1 MKKIMKE
8 TIRIVLALIF
18 VFSTF
23 GIITTFANQSDFS
36 ITNIVVKEI
45 SDKTIVNK
53 ANLSSEKI
61 DNDIIFSSVG
71 DYIKYNITIKNNTE
85 ETKIIKS
92 ISDDNSSPYLE
103 YTYDDLKDVKVESNE
118 EKTFELQI
126 KYIQKTNNQIISDDD
141 FNLTLTYDK
150 YIENTNNNTTDNNTN
165 NNSTD
170 NNTNNNTQNNSTDN
184 STNTDNTSTSVIN
197 VSNKIVNNPKTYDNI
212 LIYIVL
218 GVISLGGL
226 ILTTKSKITKK
237 LMIVGLFLMSL
248 IPFGI
253 NADSDKYIVS
263 YSPNII
269 RNSSSKLISGIDFNL
284 AISKLSSGNDNLDK
298 AYRFERNIL
307 VNNNYSDGENGYL
320 YENTDITS
328 IKRATLE
335 QYKEI
340 KDTLTDKNIVSTDDS
355 VVPTYAWFDNGII
368 YYYSHT
374 ETIYMNEIASS
385 MFYNMVNLTSDIDLS
400 TIDTSRTI
408 DMGNMFRNDYHI
420 TSLDLTTFDT
430 SNVIDVRDMF
440 NNCSISNIN
449 LSTWDT
455 SKVIYFQGMLNGY
468 LGETIDL
475 SNFDTRSAEYLNH
488 MFANNYYLKS
498 INLTNF
504 NTSNT
509 VSMAAM
515 FMNCSNLTSINISS
529 FNTKKVTDMS
539 NMFRGCSEL
548 TSLDLSNFDTRN
560 LTIMYDMFSLM
571 DNLTSLNITSF
582 NTSKAVDMH
591 GLFAANGLATIDLSS
606 FDTKNVEDMS
616 YMFSDMPNLIE
627 LDLSYF
633 NTKKVTNT
641 RSMFDNSPLLT
652 TIYASEYFTT
662 TSITDSTDMFLD
674 AVSIDGG
681 NGTLYDSRYIDKEYA
696 HFDGGISNPGY
707 FHQTG
712 TYRVMF
718 DSKGGSSVDTKII
731 NRGSQIGTLE
741 TPTKDGFTFVGWY
754 LDDTKIENDYVP
766 TANITLVAR
775 YQTNGGFDANIYAT
789 WIWDGTL
796 QNILDSEAHMDES
809 INVLNALGV
818 KEVYLSILPEDLE
831 SNSLYFEKLNDD
843 GIKIYVLY
851 GDPVFVEESH
861 YSDVVDY
868 DMEKVAEYN
877 ANHEGSSHIEGIH
890 YDVEYHGYKYD
901 GVNTCPDG
909 NTEDALTCSARQK
922 YVNFV
927 KRGYAKSRELGLKTQ
942 YDVTVYGT
950 NYSFYYNENHEV
962 VNLLD
967 EIIDYCD
974 DLIVMSY
981 GNSPKN
987 TIPSYLFK
995 GTYTYNGATNYIDK
1009 NYYEK
1014 MHERNKNIYVGQE
1027 VEVFKNTAKELED
1040 YPELG
1045 PIYLPEYEGENGTNY
1060 IYTYD
1065 FVMGVF
1071 NDLEDTFRDN
1081 GIDDI
1086 RITVHD
1092 FSQLRELYESR

>member
-1 MKKIMKE
+1 MKKIIKE

-126 KYIQKTNNQIISDDD
+126 KYIQKTNNPIISEDD
-141 FNLTLTYDK
+141 FNLTLTYEK
-150 YIENTNNNTTDNNTN
+150 YVDNTNTNNNTPDDNT
-165 NNSTD
+165 
-170 NNTNNNTQNNSTDN
+170 NTNNNTQNNENNNTTNNPSTG
-184 STNTDNTSTSVIN
+184 VIN
-197 VSNKIVNNPKTYDNI
+197 VSNNITSNPKTYDNI
-212 LIYIVL
+212 LLYIIL
-218 GVISLGGL
+218 GVISLGGI
-226 ILTTKSKITKK
+226 ILTSKSKITKK
-237 LMIVGLFLMSL
+237 FMIIGLFAMTV

-253 NADSDKYIVS
+253 KADSDKYIIS
-263 YSPNII
+263 YKPNII
-269 RNSSSKLISGIDFNL
+269 RNSSSTLVGGINFNL
-284 AISKLSSGNDNLDK
+284 IVSKLSSGNDNLGTE
-298 AYRFERNIL
+298 YRFERDIL
-307 VNNNYSDGENGYL
+307 VNNDYSDGENGYL
-320 YENTDITS
+320 YENRDITS
-328 IKRATLE
+328 IKRATLD
-335 QYKEI
+335 QYKTI
-340 KDTLTDKNIVSTDDS
+340 KDSLTDKNIISTDDS
-355 VVPTYAWFDNGII
+355 VVPTYAWFDNGTL
-368 YYYSHT
+368 YYYSHA
-374 ETIYMNEIASS
+374 EKIYMNENGSS
-385 MFYNMVNLTSDIDLS
+385 MFYNMVNLTNDIDLS
-400 TIDTSRTI
+400 TIDTSKTI
-408 DMGNMFRNDYHI
+408 YMGNMFRNNYHL
-420 TSLDLTTFDT
+420 TSLNLSTFNT
-430 SNVIDVRDMF
+430 SKVTDMRDMF
-440 NNCSISNIN
+440 NNCSLTNIDVSSFNTSN
-449 LSTWDT
+449 
-455 SKVIYFQGMLNGY
+455 VVYFQGMFNGY
-468 LGETIDL
+468 LGETIDV
-475 SNFDTRSAEYLNH
+475 S
-488 MFANNYYLKS
+488 
-498 INLTNF
+498 NF
-504 NTSNT
+504 NTGNV

-515 FMNCSNLTSINISS
+515 FNNCSNLTSIDISS

-539 NMFRGCSEL
+539 NMFRGCSSL
-548 TSLDLSNFDTRN
+548 TTLDLSNFDTRN
-560 LTIMYDMFSLM
+560 LTIMYDMFSIM
-571 DNLTSLNITSF
+571 SNLTSLNISSF
-582 NTSKAVDMH
+582 NTSRVVDMH
-591 GLFAANGLATIDLSS
+591 GLFAANGLSSIDLSN

-616 YMFSDMPNLIE
+616 YMFSDMPNITE

-633 NTKKVTNT
+633 NTKKVTDT
-641 RSMFDNSPLLT
+641 RAMFLDSPLLT

-662 TSITDSTDMFLD
+662 TSVTESENMFGG

-681 NGTLYDSRYIDKEYA
+681 NGTTYTAEHVNKEYA
-696 HFDGGISNPGY
+696 RFDGGSSNPGY
-707 FHQTG
+707 FHQAG

-718 DSKGGSSVDTKII
+718 DSKGGSSVATKII
-731 NRGSQIGTLE
+731 NRGNPVGTLE
-741 TPTKDGFTFVGWY
+741 TPTKDGFTFTGWY